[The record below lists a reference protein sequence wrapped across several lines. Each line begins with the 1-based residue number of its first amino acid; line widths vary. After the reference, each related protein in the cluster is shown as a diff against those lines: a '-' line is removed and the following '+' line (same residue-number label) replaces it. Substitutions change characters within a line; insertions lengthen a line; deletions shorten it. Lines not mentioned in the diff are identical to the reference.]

1 MSKELESQIRDLQAE
16 LAELK
21 KEQAL
26 LRLQPCRGDVELR
39 KKDAKFEELGRQAK
53 AIDETI
59 RGLTRKRRQLPISES
74 VIRGKKETLSSDE
87 SS

>member
-26 LRLQPCRGDVELR
+26 LRLQPCRGDVEIR
-39 KKDAKFEELGRQAK
+39 RKDAKFEELGRQVK
-53 AIDETI
+53 AINEAI
-59 RGLTRKRRQLPISES
+59 RGLTKKRRQLPISES
-74 VIRGKKETLSSDE
+74 VIRGKKESLSSNK